1 MDVTKTFLESLQAY
15 NTPGKLKNFRYFADE
30 VNGQRA
36 GLEALEEVK
45 ALGQLVSDLGG
56 TASYLSTA
64 EAVIPGNHPWTNTM
78 RSERESLA
86 TQMCDPERRGTAQFR
101 QEAQRR
107 LGKLKKDYVAAY
119 LHAHSR
125 ARLGVEDDQRKA
137 RLLTDVRFKSLQR
150 LATVDLMPRQQ
161 LLDYQNRLG
170 ALKSCFALTEQ
181 GLDSSPVCPYCE
193 FRPGEEPVPAPAAT
207 VLGELDTELDKLIE
221 AWTRILLSNLE
232 DPTIQ
237 QNLNLLTPES
247 RRLIEGFR
255 SSRTLPDNL
264 DPSFLQ
270 ALQEVLSGLIRVAVS
285 LGELRDALSEGG
297 APSTPSEM
305 RRRFEEYLD
314 RITRGKEPTKVRI
327 VLE

>member
-1 MDVTKTFLESLQAY
+1 
-15 NTPGKLKNFRYFADE
+15 
-30 VNGQRA
+30 
-36 GLEALEEVK
+36 
-45 ALGQLVSDLGG
+45 
-56 TASYLSTA
+56 
-64 EAVIPGNHPWTNTM
+64 
-78 RSERESLA
+78 
-86 TQMCDPERRGTAQFR
+86 MCDPEQRGTSQFR

-107 LGKLKKDYVAAY
+107 LGKLKNDYVAAY

-150 LATVDLMPRQQ
+150 LATIDLMPRQQ
-161 LLDYQNRLG
+161 LLDFQNRLG

-181 GLDSSPVCPYCE
+181 GLDASPVCPYCN
-193 FRPGEEPVPAPAAT
+193 FRLGEEPVPAPAST
-207 VLGELDTELDKLIE
+207 VLTELDTELDKLIE
-221 AWTRILLSNLE
+221 AWTKTLLTNLE

-247 RRLIEGFR
+247 RKLLEAFL

-264 DPSFLQ
+264 DPGFLQ